1 MQSQTQKWLL
11 GYAILASTIAAVSI
25 VTQAVSATDKTAF
38 KEIDVERINLREADG
53 TLRLVISN
61 TQRLPGIIVKGKEQP
76 HPNRSGASFLFFNEE
91 GTEVGGLTFSG
102 AMRNGVPTSGGH
114 LSFDRYEQDQV
125 IQLTQE
131 EAGEHRTAFLAITD
145 RPDKPMDWAGIAK
158 ATALTDRA
166 AKEAAMQ
173 KIVEGGSIGAKT
185 RVFLGR
191 EPDSGSALALG
202 DAQGR
207 PRMVLRVTDD
217 GAASIQFLDESGKV
231 VRTVTPS
238 GDQK

>member
-1 MQSQTQKWLL
+1 MQSPVQKWLL
-11 GYAILASTIAAVSI
+11 GYAILASTVAAVAI
-25 VTQAVSATDKTAF
+25 VSQAVSATDKTSF
-38 KEIDVERINLREADG
+38 GEIDVERINLREADG

-76 HPNRSGASFLFFNEE
+76 HPSRSGAGFLFFNEE
-91 GTEVGGLTFSG
+91 GTEVGGISYGG
-102 AMRNGVPTSGGH
+102 AMRNGTPTSGGH

-125 IQLTQE
+125 IQLTQNE
-131 EAGEHRTAFLAITD
+131 SGGRRTAFLAITD
-145 RPDKPMDWAGIAK
+145 RPDKPMDFAGIAK
-158 ATALTDRA
+158 ATALSDA
-166 AKEAAMQ
+166 AQKEAAL
-173 KIVEGGSIGAKT
+173 KEIVAGGSIGAKT

-191 EPDSGSALALG
+191 ERDHSSALALS

-207 PRMVLRVTDD
+207 PRMVLRVTED
-217 GAASIQFLDESGKV
+217 GTASIQFLDENAKV

>member
-1 MQSQTQKWLL
+1 MQSKTQKWLL

-25 VTQAVSATDKTAF
+25 VTQAVSATDRTAF

-91 GTEVGGLTFSG
+91 GTEVGGLTFGG

-131 EAGEHRTAFLAITD
+131 EAGERRTAFLAITD

-166 AKEAAMQ
+166 AKEAAMK

-191 EPDSGSALALG
+191 ERDSSSALELG